1 LLFARSPGTEIGITE
16 NFEAIPIEKMSSM
29 TQFMMNRDS
38 GFWTRYNI
46 LLLAIAIEHIII
58 GLKALIAILIP
69 DVSTH
74 VMLAEKQRK
83 EVIESALKE
92 MEKYK
97 HKSNIKDLEEEVKGV
112 KENKLLVNVRDSL
125 GSMLKN
131 KFQSMSSGLLN
142 SEGTL
147 S

>member
-1 LLFARSPGTEIGITE
+1 
-16 NFEAIPIEKMSSM
+16 
-29 TQFMMNRDS
+29 
-38 GFWTRYNI
+38 
-46 LLLAIAIEHIII
+46 
-58 GLKALIAILIP
+58 
-69 DVSTH
+69 
-74 VMLAEKQRK
+74 MLAEKQRK

>member
-1 LLFARSPGTEIGITE
+1 
-16 NFEAIPIEKMSSM
+16 
-29 TQFMMNRDS
+29 
-38 GFWTRYNI
+38 
-46 LLLAIAIEHIII
+46 
-58 GLKALIAILIP
+58 
-69 DVSTH
+69 
-74 VMLAEKQRK
+74 MLAEKQRK

-112 KENKLLVNVRDSL
+112 KENKLLVNVRESL

-131 KFQSMSSGLLN
+131 KFQLMSSGLLN